1 MRQREHSNFLEY
13 QKALVKKY
21 RMRNKYIKKGQILF
35 VGSSL
40 MEHFPIEEM
49 QAVLSL
55 DRFIYNR
62 GVGGITTKDLL
73 SLMNECIFELEPS
86 KIFINIG
93 SNDIGGGLDNEKKEI
108 LLENYKE
115 ILLRIKEILPTC
127 EVYVMAYYPVNAK
140 GNFGLDSESQ
150 SNMFASR
157 NNTNILSI
165 NEEVK
170 ELAMKLGLNFINVNE
185 GLTDEEGNLR
195 AEYTVEG
202 VHMWPNAY
210 SVILENMKKHLY

>member
-1 MRQREHSNFLEY
+1 MTTNRMKELLQDPEINELIRQREHSNFLEY

-93 SNDIGGGLDNEKKEI
+93 SNDIGGGLDNEKKK
-108 LLENYKE
+108 Y
-115 ILLRIKEILPTC
+115 
-127 EVYVMAYYPVNAK
+127 
-140 GNFGLDSESQ
+140 F
-150 SNMFASR
+150 
-157 NNTNILSI
+157 
-165 NEEVK
+165 
-170 ELAMKLGLNFINVNE
+170 
-185 GLTDEEGNLR
+185 
-195 AEYTVEG
+195 
-202 VHMWPNAY
+202 
-210 SVILENMKKHLY
+210 